1 MVICVHTKL
10 AVLVGAVVAICAAVA
25 AQLIGGQL
33 VIHDGVQT
41 VVSRTPMALALI
53 AALGGLLFG
62 YDSAKVH
69 TVQADA
75 RTFLRGCD
83 GGYDVVVVD
92 LFHGDGVPDYLI
104 TRDIFRDMKRCL
116 AAGGVAV
123 FNTFA
128 DLDEPRPYAHFLTT
142 LRSELPFIVLYRPDY
157 GLVEWRTKLI
167 ESGWGAPHWPKQWY
181 GRGLPVH
188 FNTVVDDEFAKD
200 LKVQQTRFGEI
211 IRQGNI
217 RLE

>member
-1 MVICVHTKL
+1 MAGQGLGDGLGLTGQVDDESL
-10 AVLVGAVVAICAAVA
+10 AADHRDLP
-25 AQLIGGQL
+25 GQE
-33 VIHDGVQT
+33 
-41 VVSRTPMALALI
+41 
-53 AALGGLLFG
+53 LFG
-62 YDSAKVH
+62 YDSTKVH

-75 RTFLRGCD
+75 RTFLRGCN

-116 AAGGVAV
+116 AVGGVAV

-157 GLVEWRTKLI
+157 GLASHINSFVVAAAEPLPT
-167 ESGWGAPHWPKQWY
+167 SPKPATIAT
-181 GRGLPVH
+181 LP
-188 FNTVVDDEFAKD
+188 D
-200 LKVQQTRFGEI
+200 I
-211 IRQGNI
+211 ITSVPRRMPSTSDSRQP
-217 RLE
+217 